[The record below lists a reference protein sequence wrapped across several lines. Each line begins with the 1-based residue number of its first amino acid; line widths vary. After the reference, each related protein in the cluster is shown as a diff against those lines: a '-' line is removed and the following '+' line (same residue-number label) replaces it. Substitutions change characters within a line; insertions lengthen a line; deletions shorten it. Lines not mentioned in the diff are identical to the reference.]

1 MTMQYYKLQIL
12 PCEFST
18 TGTGFAA
25 GDKIA
30 AKKPALPRKATA
42 QEAGKSSRAYSPRVR
57 REPPPQQSRG
67 HEEMQSLLHTTGR
80 VKALPSEDTSSKFCS
95 ITSRYRHL

>member
-1 MTMQYYKLQIL
+1 MTNRKRKNTFCHESRWYLLVSVWHYKPQIP
-12 PCEFST
+12 PCAFST

-25 GDKIA
+25 GDKSA

-57 REPPPQQSRG
+57 REPPPPTEQG
-67 HEEMQSLLHTTGR
+67 
-80 VKALPSEDTSSKFCS
+80 A
-95 ITSRYRHL
+95 